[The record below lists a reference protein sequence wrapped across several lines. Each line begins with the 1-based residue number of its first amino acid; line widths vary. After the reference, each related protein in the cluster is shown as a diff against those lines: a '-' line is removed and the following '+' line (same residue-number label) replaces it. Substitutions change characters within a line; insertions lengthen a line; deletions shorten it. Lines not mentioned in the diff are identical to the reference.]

1 MGQSVMTYI
10 VKTVELPNTLN
21 INFAEQG
28 DSSPVP
34 LLLLHGYADS
44 WHSFELVLPYL
55 PESIHTLALTQRGH
69 GESSRP
75 TTGYSVEI
83 LAADLSDFMD
93 KLNLEKAVVAGGS
106 SGGITARRF
115 AIDHPDRTSGLVLLG
130 SPLSLRDKPGV
141 LELWNSTISK
151 LTDPIDPN
159 FVREFAESTFSQ
171 AIPQEFMDKIIK
183 ENLKVPAYVWK
194 STLKGLL
201 EDNTSSHL
209 YKIKC
214 PTLLIWGDKDTIVA
228 RSDQEAMA
236 NAITNSQ
243 LIIYPGAG
251 HALYCEEPARIA
263 SDISAFIT
271 KLLS

>member
-1 MGQSVMTYI
+1 MTYI
-10 VKTVELPNTLN
+10 TKTVELPDALN

-55 PESIHTLALTQRGH
+55 PESVHAFALTQRGH
-69 GESSRP
+69 GDSSRP
-75 TTGYSVEI
+75 ATGYSVEI
-83 LAADLSDFMD
+83 LAADLLDFMN
-93 KLNLEKAVVAGGS
+93 KLNLEKAVVTGGS
-106 SGGITARRF
+106 SGGIIARRF
-115 AIDHPDRTSGLVLLG
+115 AIDHPERTLGLVLLG

-141 LELWNSTISK
+141 LGLWNSTISK

-171 AIPQEFMDKIIK
+171 ALSQEFMDKIIK
-183 ENLKVPAYVWK
+183 ENLKVLAHVWK

-201 EDNTSSHL
+201 EDDTSSHL

-228 RSDQEAMA
+228 RSEQEAIA
-236 NAITNSQ
+236 NAIANSQ

-263 SDISAFIT
+263 ADISAFIT

>member
-1 MGQSVMTYI
+1 MISI

-34 LLLLHGYADS
+34 LMLLHGYADS
-44 WHSFELVLPYL
+44 WHSFELMLPYL
-55 PESIHTLALTQRGH
+55 PESIHTFALTQRGH

-75 TTGYSVEI
+75 ATGYSVEI

-151 LTDPIDPN
+151 LTDTIDPN
-159 FVREFAESTFSQ
+159 FVREFAESTFWQ
-171 AIPQEFMDKIIK
+171 AIPQEFMDNVIK
-183 ENLKVPAYVWK
+183 ENLKVPAHVWK
-194 STLKGLL
+194 STLKGLI
-201 EDNTSSHL
+201 EDNTSSQL

-214 PTLLIWGDKDTIVA
+214 PTLLIWGDKDTIVS
-228 RSDQEAMA
+228 RSDQEAIE
-236 NAITNSQ
+236 NAISSSQ
-243 LIIYPGAG
+243 LIIYSGAG

-271 KLLS
+271 KLLG

>member
-1 MGQSVMTYI
+1 MTYI
-10 VKTVELPNTLN
+10 VKTVELPDALS

-28 DSSPVP
+28 DPSPIP

-44 WHSFELVLPYL
+44 WHSFELVLPHL
-55 PESIHTLALTQRGH
+55 PESIHTFALTQRGH

-75 TTGYSVEI
+75 ATGYSVEI
-83 LAADLSDFMD
+83 LAADLLDFMD

-115 AIDHPDRTSGLVLLG
+115 AIDHPERTSGLVLLG
-130 SPLSLRDKPGV
+130 SPLSMRDKPGV

-214 PTLLIWGDKDTIVA
+214 PTLLIWGDKDTIVV
-228 RSDQEAMA
+228 RSEQEAIV
-236 NAITNSQ
+236 NAIANSQ

>member
-1 MGQSVMTYI
+1 MGQSDMTYI
-10 VKTVELPNTLN
+10 VKTVELPDALN

-55 PESIHTLALTQRGH
+55 PESIHA
-69 GESSRP
+69 
-75 TTGYSVEI
+75 SVEI
-83 LAADLSDFMD
+83 LAADLLDFMD

-115 AIDHPDRTSGLVLLG
+115 AIDHPERTLGLVLLG

-183 ENLKVPAYVWK
+183 ENLKVPAHVWK

-201 EDNTSSHL
+201 EDDTSSHL

-228 RSDQEAMA
+228 RSEQEAIT
-236 NAITNSQ
+236 NAIANSQ
-243 LIIYPGAG
+243 LIIYLGAG

>member
-1 MGQSVMTYI
+1 MTYI
-10 VKTVELPNTLN
+10 VKTIELPHALN

-28 DSSPVP
+28 DPSSIP
-34 LLLLHGYADS
+34 LLLLHGFADS
-44 WHSFELVLPYL
+44 WHSFELVLPHL
-55 PESIHTLALTQRGH
+55 AGSIHTFALTQRGH

-75 TTGYSVEI
+75 ATGYSVEI
-83 LAADLSDFMD
+83 LAADLLDFMD

-106 SGGITARRF
+106 SGAFTARRF
-115 AIDHPDRTSGLVLLG
+115 AIDHPERTLGLVLLG
-130 SPLSLRDKPGV
+130 SPLSMRDKPGV

-159 FVREFAESTFSQ
+159 FVRKFAESTFSQ
-171 AIPQEFMDKIIK
+171 AISQEFMNKIIK
-183 ENLKVPAYVWK
+183 ENLKVPAHVWK

-228 RSDQEAMA
+228 RSEQEAVV
-236 NAITNSQ
+236 NAIANSQ

-251 HALYCEEPARIA
+251 HILYCEEPARIA

-271 KLLS
+271 RLLS

>member
-1 MGQSVMTYI
+1 MTYI
-10 VKTVELPNTLN
+10 EKTVDLPHALS

-28 DSSPVP
+28 GPSPIP
-34 LLLLHGYADS
+34 LVLLHGYADS
-44 WHSFELVLPYL
+44 WHSFELLLPHL
-55 PESIHTLALTQRGH
+55 PESIHTFALTQRGH

-75 TTGYSVEI
+75 ATGYSVEI
-83 LAADLSDFMD
+83 LAADLLDFMD
-93 KLNLEKAVVAGGS
+93 KLNLEKVVVTGGS
-106 SGGITARRF
+106 SGAFTARRF
-115 AIDHPDRTSGLVLLG
+115 AIDHPERTSGLVLLG

-141 LELWNSTISK
+141 LELWNSTISN
-151 LTDPIDPN
+151 LTDPIDPD
-159 FVREFAESTFSQ
+159 FVREFAENTFSQ
-171 AIPQEFMDKIIK
+171 ATPQQFMDKIIK
-183 ENLKVPAYVWK
+183 ENLKVPAHVWK

-228 RSDQEAMA
+228 RSDQKAIA
-236 NAITNSQ
+236 NAIANSQ

-251 HALYCEEPARIA
+251 YALYCEEPARTA
-263 SDISAFIT
+263 SDISAFVT

>member
-1 MGQSVMTYI
+1 MTYI
-10 VKTVELPNTLN
+10 VKTIELPGALN

-34 LLLLHGYADS
+34 LLLLHGYVDS
-44 WHSFELVLPYL
+44 WRSFELVLPYL
-55 PESIHTLALTQRGH
+55 PESIHTFSLTQRGH

-75 TTGYSVEI
+75 ATGYSVEI

-115 AIDHPDRTSGLVLLG
+115 AIDHPDHTSGLVLLG

-151 LTDPIDPN
+151 LTDPIDPD
-159 FVREFAESTFSQ
+159 FVREFAESIFSQ
-171 AIPQEFMDKIIK
+171 TVPPELMDKIIK
-183 ENLKVPAYVWK
+183 ENLKVPAHVWK

-201 EDNTSSHL
+201 
-209 YKIKC
+209 
-214 PTLLIWGDKDTIVA
+214 
-228 RSDQEAMA
+228 
-236 NAITNSQ
+236 
-243 LIIYPGAG
+243 
-251 HALYCEEPARIA
+251 
-263 SDISAFIT
+263 
-271 KLLS
+271 

>member
-1 MGQSVMTYI
+1 MTYI
-10 VKTVELPNTLN
+10 VKTIELPDALN

-34 LLLLHGYADS
+34 LLLLHGYVDS
-44 WHSFELVLPYL
+44 WRSFELVLTYL
-55 PESIHTLALTQRGH
+55 PKSIHTFALTQRGH
-69 GESSRP
+69 GESGRP
-75 TTGYSVEI
+75 ATGYSVEI
-83 LAADLSDFMD
+83 FAADLLDFMD
-93 KLNLEKAVVAGGS
+93 KLNVEKAVVAGGS

-115 AIDHPDRTSGLVLLG
+115 AIDHPERTSGLVLLG
-130 SPLSLRDKPGV
+130 SPFSMRDKPDV

-209 YKIKC
+209 HKIKC
-214 PTLLIWGDKDTIVA
+214 PTLLIWGAKDTIVT
-228 RSDQEAMA
+228 RSDQEAIA
-236 NAITNSQ
+236 NAIANSQ
-243 LIIYPGAG
+243 LIIYLSAE
-251 HALYCEEPARIA
+251 HMLYCDEPARTA